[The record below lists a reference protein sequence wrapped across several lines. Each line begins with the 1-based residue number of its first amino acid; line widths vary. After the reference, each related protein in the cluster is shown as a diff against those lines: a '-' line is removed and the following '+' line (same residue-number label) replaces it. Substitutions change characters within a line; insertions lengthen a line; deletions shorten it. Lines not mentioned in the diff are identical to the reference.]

1 MGRTRTYEWEDPQL
15 TAAAAGRVSGLEF
28 LRDVKAGRLPA
39 PPIAATLDMALEEVE
54 FGRAVFSLMPGEEHY
69 NPIGSVHGGVFATL
83 LDSAAG
89 CAVQST
95 LPTGMGYTSL
105 DLSVKFLRR
114 ITVDTGR
121 VRAVG
126 TVLNGGRRTVLAEAT
141 LIDEEDR
148 LLAHATSS
156 CMLLPLPAPSQT

>member
-1 MGRTRTYEWEDPQL
+1 MGRTRTYEWEDPAV
-15 TAAAAGRVSGLEF
+15 TAEAATRSAGIDF
-28 LRDVKAGRLPA
+28 LREMQAGRLPG
-39 PPIAATLDMALEEVE
+39 PPILATLDFSLDEVE
-54 FGRAVFSLMPGEEHY
+54 PGRVVFSLAPGEEHY
-69 NPIGSVHGGVFATL
+69 NPIGSVHGGVYATL

-95 LPTGMGYTSL
+95 LPLGTAYTSL
-105 DLSVKFLRR
+105 DLSVKFLRK

-126 TVLNGGRRTVLAEAT
+126 TVVHGGRRTALAEAK
-141 LIDEEDR
+141 LLDARDR

-156 CMLLPLPAPSQT
+156 CMIFPVPDART